1 MKKTK
6 LRLLLLL
13 LFFGGLIILPQKAQ
27 AAENAS
33 EIIPVNI
40 SVKYGQTEAR
50 TIFNMINE
58 ARTNSEYAW
67 YWNMDDTTK
76 TYCTDLKE
84 LKYDYDLERVAMK
97 RAAEIALSYAHER
110 PAGGYAWDTYPQENI
125 KCNYAGEN
133 IAAGQNT
140 ASQVNF
146 AWREDD
152 EPYGGQGHRRN
163 MLSSKFN
170 CVGIGH
176 VYYNGVHYWVEEFA
190 RRPEIN
196 TTVVPANNST
206 EKVSVSVSKTKIKEV
221 NVGFDQESYSL
232 RIGENTTPVIKETRI
247 DVYKF
252 WSGGRGLAPVLDTP
266 VISVADSSIAAY
278 SNKQL
283 SGLKEG
289 TTNLTATL
297 YGITASVSS
306 TVSVHDCRN
315 HWNNG
320 SVTKKPTCTATGEKT
335 FTCSICK
342 STKKES
348 VSATG
353 HNYAS
358 AWTTD
363 IAATCEKAGTESR
376 HCKNENCTATTDQ
389 RSIAAL
395 GHSWEDNQDETAT
408 CTRNGCN
415 AKHTHEWDSG
425 TITTAPTCTTA
436 GERIYR
442 CSYGENGVCT
452 ATKTEAIQ
460 KLGHKYILT
469 KSDAPTCEN
478 DGILYRKC
486 SGCSKTITE
495 QDTQNLALG
504 HSWTDNGDGTAT
516 CSREGC
522 GKNHIHVFDSGRITV
537 SPTCT
542 ANGEKEYCCT
552 YTNCPYKKTEPL
564 KATGHKNKETRN
576 AKKPTCKE
584 EGYTGD
590 VYCKDCGT
598 QLSSGKVTKKF
609 EHDWNSGTVTKE
621 ATCMEEG
628 IVTYTCESC
637 GDTETINI
645 PRTAH
650 NYIKEQQQDA
660 TCTENG
666 YSIFVCRTC
675 NDRKR
680 EEIPAT
686 DHVKRTL
693 NERKPTCK
701 EEGYTG
707 DVCCRDCGTLMA
719 VGQVIP
725 KTEHVW
731 NDGKITTSSTCTT
744 EGIKTYT
751 CTSCGTT
758 KTEAIAAT
766 GHGATEIRNKRDASV
781 TSEGYTG
788 DTYCTICNQKLS
800 SGNAIAKLTPQT
812 ATPGKTV
819 KDKSTNG
826 VYKVL
831 TDGVSVEF
839 TKPVYKKAS
848 VRIPDAIN
856 VDGITCKVTGISA
869 NAFKNNK
876 SLKSVT
882 IGRNVTVI
890 GTNAFYG
897 CKKLSKVNGGNGI
910 VKIGHKAFANCI
922 SLSKMTIPGTVT
934 SIGKQAF
941 CNCKKLRSITIK
953 TSTLSGETVGS
964 KAFAGTYKKP
974 TVKVPAKQLKAYK
987 KLLKTRGMS
996 AKAVY
1001 RK

>member
-1 MKKTK
+1 MKRMKRTK
-6 LRLLLLL
+6 LQLLLLL
-13 LFFGGLIILPQKAQ
+13 LFLGGLIILPQKAK
-27 AAENAS
+27 AA

-50 TIFNMINE
+50 TILDMINE

-232 RIGENTTPVIKETRI
+232 RIGENTTPAIKETRI
-247 DVYKF
+247 YVTDF
-252 WSGGRGLAPVLDTP
+252 LSSRTELAPVLDTP

-278 SNKQL
+278 NNNQL

-297 YGITASVSS
+297 YGITATGSS
-306 TVSVHDCRN
+306 TVSVHDCKN
-315 HWNNG
+315 HWDNG
-320 SVTKKPTCTATGEKT
+320 SVTKKPTCTDPGEKT
-335 FTCSICK
+335 FTCSMCN

-358 AWTTD
+358 VWTTD
-363 IAATCEKAGTESR
+363 IAATCEKTGTESR
-376 HCKNENCTATTDQ
+376 HCKNENCTAATDQ

-395 GHSWEDNQDETAT
+395 GHSWKDNKDETAT
-408 CTRNGCN
+408 CTRDGCN

-425 TITTAPTCTTA
+425 TITTEPTCTTK
-436 GERIYR
+436 GEQIYH
-442 CSYGENGVCT
+442 CSYEENGVCT
-452 ATKTEAIQ
+452 ATKTEAIK
-460 KLGHKYILT
+460 KLGHRYILT
-469 KSDAPTCEN
+469 KRDAPTCEN
-478 DGILYRKC
+478 NGILHGKC
-486 SGCSKTITE
+486 SRCSKTITK
-495 QDTQNLALG
+495 QDTKNPALG

-522 GKNHIHVFDSGRITV
+522 GKKHIHALDSGMISV
-537 SPTCT
+537 PPTCT
-542 ANGEKEYCCT
+542 TNGEKEYCCT
-552 YTNCPYKKTEPL
+552 YTNCSYKKTDPL

-590 VYCKDCGT
+590 VYCKDCGIK
-598 QLSSGKVTKKF
+598 LSSGKVTKKF
-609 EHDWNSGTVTKE
+609 DHDWNSGTVTKE
-621 ATCMEEG
+621 ATCTEEG
-628 IVTYTCESC
+628 IVTYTCENC

-660 TCTENG
+660 TCTKNG
-666 YSIFVCRTC
+666 YSISVCRTC
-675 NDRKR
+675 NAKKK

-686 DHVKRTL
+686 GHVKRTL
-693 NERKPTCK
+693 NIKKPTCK

-707 DVCCRDCGTLMA
+707 DVYCQDCGKLLEEGT
-719 VGQVIP
+719 VIR
-725 KTEHVW
+725 KKEHIW
-731 NDGKITTSSTCTT
+731 NAGKVTTVATT
-744 EGIKTYT
+744 TKEGIKTFT
-751 CTSCGTT
+751 CTFCGVTR
-758 KTEAIAAT
+758 TE
-766 GHGATEIRNKRDASV
+766 K
-781 TSEGYTG
+781 
-788 DTYCTICNQKLS
+788 
-800 SGNAIAKLTPQT
+800 IAKLKPKTV
-812 ATPGKTV
+812 TPGKV
-819 KDKSTNG
+819 INDKSTNG

-831 TDGVSVEF
+831 KDGRSVEF
-839 TKPVYKKAS
+839 TKPVSKKAS
-848 VRIPDAIN
+848 VRIPDTIKVN
-856 VDGITCKVTGISA
+856 GITCKVTGISA

-882 IGRNVTVI
+882 IGKNVTVI

-897 CKKLSKVNGGNGI
+897 CRNLSRVSGGNAI
-910 VKIGHKAFANCI
+910 VKIGDKAFANCS
-922 SLSKMTIPGTVT
+922 SLTGITFSVTVR

-941 CNCKKLRSITIK
+941 YNCKNFRTIIIK
-953 TSTLSGETVGS
+953 TDTLSGRTIGT
-964 KAFAGTYKKP
+964 KAFTGTYKKP
-974 TVKVPAKQLKAYK
+974 VVKVPAKQLNIYK
-987 KLLKTRGMS
+987 KLLSSKGMS
-996 AKAVY
+996 TRAVY
-1001 RK
+1001 KKS